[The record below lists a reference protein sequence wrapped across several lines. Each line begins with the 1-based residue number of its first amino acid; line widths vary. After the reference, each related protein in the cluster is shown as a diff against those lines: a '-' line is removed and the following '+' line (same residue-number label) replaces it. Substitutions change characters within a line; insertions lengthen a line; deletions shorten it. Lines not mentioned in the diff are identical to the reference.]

1 MTDTPTTPP
10 NNEPQRQGGFLAFWT
25 TLPGILTGV
34 AAVITAIAGLI
45 SYWQTT
51 GTSTGNANQPTQQTA
66 AQQPTHTP
74 TSATSQPNGTTPT
87 RTVAQANGIRARGR
101 INLNRGDQADLEQGL
116 VAITPNSDLSFG
128 PETTPNLFAT
138 ASAFLA
144 PTDLPPSKRVCR
156 AALTHRHDAFEI
168 LPTLDTKWICV
179 STTEGHIAAVTVIRT
194 PGVGNPEL
202 DLGYTVW
209 R

>member
-10 NNEPQRQGGFLAFWT
+10 NNEPRRQGGFLAFWT

-45 SYWQTT
+45 IYWQTT
-51 GTSTGNANQPTQQTA
+51 GTSTGNANQPTRTA
-66 AQQPTHTP
+66 EQQPTQTP
-74 TSATSQPNGTTPT
+74 TTAPSQQSGTTPT
-87 RTVAQANGIRARGR
+87 QTVDHANGVRARGR
-101 INLNRGDQADLEQGL
+101 VNLNRGDQADLEQGL
-116 VAITPNSDLSFG
+116 VAITPNSDLLFG

-144 PTDLPPSKRVCR
+144 PTNLPPSKRICR
-156 AALTHRHDAFEI
+156 TALTHRHDPFEI

-179 STTEGHIAAVTVIRT
+179 STTEGHIAAVTIIRT
-194 PGVGNPEL
+194 PGVGTPEL
-202 DLGYTVW
+202 ILSYTVW